1 MRRPACCKNKC
12 FMNNYNG
19 VVSEHSETKLSQLNQ
34 LRGLFALE
42 IIIGHVGRNTN
53 GILLP
58 FGRFMICSVAF
69 FFFVSAYGMVLSCRK
84 REGYLGCG
92 FLVQKPLFL
101 LLISLLIYALEG
113 IVDFLVSPD
122 LGFCD
127 GFWSLSAYFHRTNW
141 FVWELI
147 GLYLIFWLC
156 YRFGKRYRVILVT
169 CCIVVGILAFYFAGA
184 GVNWYA
190 SVSGFLLGVLFGE
203 KDTVINKICT
213 VPGLSVTFVL
223 ALFGMCVLFVKEEN
237 FLSLVLIRNA
247 MCISVLLFTVLIS
260 GYAILRENP
269 VTRFLTRYADAL
281 YFSQFIWLAYGSAV
295 FPDRLW
301 VRLAFVLLA
310 TTLSAVLV
318 VQPMIHALKSG
329 LRKCLR

>member
-127 GFWSLSAYFHRTNW
+127 GFWSFSAYFHRTNW

-190 SVSGFLLGVLFGE
+190 SASGFLLGILCGE
-203 KDTVINKICT
+203 SNHAIEMICSI
-213 VPGLSVTFVL
+213 PGRV
-223 ALFGMCVLFVKEEN
+223 GCVLLAVFGVCTLFVHQEN
-237 FLSLVLIRNA
+237 FISLVLMRNSMCVATLLITIYVCGYSFIRKN
-247 MCISVLLFTVLIS
+247 MII
-260 GYAILRENP
+260 
-269 VTRFLTRYADAL
+269 RFLTRYADAL